1 MNQLFGHRTFGAED
15 EMDPHLSQSPQSG
28 DGNQISMLWH
38 PQGFNYPALVGRAL
52 TNAERGDM
60 PNIRMPVRLIGID
73 TPETNASTDAQ
84 ARKIDEQFLELAQ
97 WIRKGKVK
105 LTREFTDYTLPRLEA
120 GHAAALQMRNAKEAS
135 VYFDAITKER
145 LCLPSGRRRELF
157 IRAGEQSF
165 DYGNKLLVY
174 LAPRYNDKE
183 LRSMSRKER
192 STFNLDY
199 IRAGWAAPFV
209 IYPNI
214 PGEYDMP
221 LLIEAVS
228 EAIEAERGIWRD
240 HLRLLPYEYRL
251 LTLLY
256 DVTKNIIGGANLSAE
271 EQFGF
276 RSRYCVDM
284 RSLVIYSY
292 DGYGS
297 IPPQYRLWVWRRH
310 LRKAISDLNLK
321 PSPNLVV

>member
-1 MNQLFGHRTFGAED
+1 MNQLFGRRGLGAED
-15 EMDPHLSQSPQSG
+15 DLEPRFTQVTHTDEQ
-28 DGNQISMLWH
+28 NQVSLLWH

-52 TNAERGDM
+52 TNAERGDL
-60 PNIRMPVRLIGID
+60 PNIRMPVRLIGVD
-73 TPETNASTDAQ
+73 TPETNATTEAQ
-84 ARKIDEQFLELAQ
+84 AQKIDEQFLELAQ

-105 LTREFTDYTLPRLEA
+105 LTRTFADFVLPRLEA
-120 GHAAALQMRNAKEAS
+120 GHAAFLQMRNAKEAA
-135 VYFDAITKER
+135 VFFDSITKER

-157 IRAGEQSF
+157 IRAGEEPF

-174 LAPRYNDKE
+174 LAPRFNDKE
-183 LRSMSRKER
+183 LRSMTRKER

-199 IRAGWAAPFV
+199 IRAGWAAPFI

-221 LLIEAVS
+221 LLIEAVT

-256 DVTKNIIGGANLSAE
+256 DVTKEIIGGANLSAE

-284 RSLVIYSY
+284 RTLVIHSY
-292 DGYGS
+292 DGYGA

-310 LRKAISDLNLK
+310 LRRAISDLNLK